1 MKGWK
6 KYEQDLTSYLNGK
19 AGRKATRRSRAER
32 GEEVMD
38 IEWGDISVEAKCK
51 AGRPQYLEAWLT
63 QADNN
68 CEGLTP
74 IVVWHQAYEQ
84 IDDDV
89 VILRLYDLV
98 SLLIN
103 QQLDSDYDKYKIKE
117 NLVKVMNSIKE
128 ILDSIEYD

>member
-19 AGRKATRRSRAER
+19 AGRKATRRSRAKR

-51 AGRPQYLEAWLT
+51 AGRPQYLEDWLT

-98 SLLIN
+98 SLLLPDAPN
-103 QQLDSDYDKYKIKE
+103 TEQELKE
-117 NLVKVMNSIKE
+117 VKKVLRELLRKG
-128 ILDSIEYD
+128 